1 MEDGGRQAR
10 TTAEAAEDR
19 RRRTSTDGRRVAAPE
34 RGQRRRRRFLSA
46 EDGVASVLPSPCAT
60 SRCPH
65 LAPPWGRAARTLDTG
80 EPCPVGG
87 KGRGRVGLP
96 PLVGFQMPQRLDR
109 LFFIFIILLMFFYR
123 FNTQKKF
130 TKLAPAP
137 RGLAPPPPQDI
148 RTHLQLCYQSS
159 VYNLVWLNTQINC
172 VIFHAAWIKFQRLKP
187 Y

>member
-10 TTAEAAEDR
+10 TTTEAAEDR

-34 RGQRRRRRFLSA
+34 RGQRRRRRFPSA

-96 PLVGFQMPQRLDR
+96 PAGGLPNAIAPRPA
-109 LFFIFIILLMFFYR
+109 FFIFIILLMFFYR
-123 FNTQKKF
+123 FNTQTKF

-137 RGLAPPPPQDI
+137 QGPGAPPPTGHQDPFAI
-148 RTHLQLCYQSS
+148 VLLELR
-159 VYNLVWLNTQINC
+159 V
-172 VIFHAAWIKFQRLKP
+172 
-187 Y
+187 

>member
-1 MEDGGRQAR
+1 M
-10 TTAEAAEDR
+10 
-19 RRRTSTDGRRVAAPE
+19 AAPE

-96 PLVGFQMPQRLDR
+96 PAGGLPNAIAPRPA
-109 LFFIFIILLMFFYR
+109 FFYFYNSFNVFYR
-123 FNTQKKF
+123 FNTQIFF

-137 RGLAPPPPQDI
+137 QGPAPPPHGTSGPI
-148 RTHLQLCYQSS
+148 C
-159 VYNLVWLNTQINC
+159 NC
-172 VIFHAAWIKFQRLKP
+172 VTRAPCII
-187 Y
+187 

>member
-10 TTAEAAEDR
+10 TTTEAAEDR

-34 RGQRRRRRFLSA
+34 RGQRRRRRFPSA

-65 LAPPWGRAARTLDTG
+65 LAPPWGKAARTLDTG

-96 PLVGFQMPQRLDR
+96 PAGGLPNAIAPRPA
-109 LFFIFIILLMFFYR
+109 FFIFIILLMFF
-123 FNTQKKF
+123 TDLIHKKIYK
-130 TKLAPAP
+130 TSP
-137 RGLAPPPPQDI
+137 RPPGAWRPPPHGTSGPI
-148 RTHLQLCYQSS
+148 C
-159 VYNLVWLNTQINC
+159 NC
-172 VIFHAAWIKFQRLKP
+172 VTRAPCII
-187 Y
+187 